1 MGFKKVYKCLMD
13 IFPQV
18 DSRILKAVAI
28 ENSKDVDAAAEIV
41 LSEILPYLSKQTVAG
56 SSSSR
61 NWSPPV
67 QANEAVDEE
76 ESNQSRPNNVLLGK
90 TACSSAEPLFKP
102 NKVARDIGLTGAA
115 TNVDSVEPPNAA
127 STSKFH
133 EKKNNEPA
141 DIETDE
147 LILLGSSEKSDESGK
162 DRSSVILNT
171 SGIESSLLY
180 VNHEIR
186 ESGSSSKDRPIDI
199 EDGFVRAPHASSDT
213 ADNST
218 SLLENTGTSGS
229 SSGHLIFDGPVDLHA
244 VSCRNSSLNATL
256 VGEENAVAALVPS
269 SSQEQMQE
277 ALRAGLHSESSHCSD
292 SEKQASGALGNIEDD
307 TFNPVVSRSS
317 QTCRVD
323 LLEEVIEDAK
333 NNKAM
338 QSIMNLMREVE
349 LQEEAAE
356 QAKEECARGGSDI
369 LVKVEELKQMLPH
382 AKEAN
387 DMHAGEV
394 YGEKAILATEVRELQ
409 SRLHSLSEERDR
421 SLSILD
427 EMHQTLV
434 ARQAAAKELMK
445 AAEQEKLEKE
455 ESALNALAE
464 QEAIM
469 LKVVQESETL
479 QQEAEENSKVAFI
492 SVHPLREFLMD
503 CGQIV
508 DSLQGEI
515 SVICQDVR
523 LLKEKFDERI
533 PLSKS
538 ISSSQTSC
546 ILASSSS
553 SLKSMASDLGPE
565 QGEATK
571 ILEKK
576 SPTPSVDMQSP
587 KSRSYEEQYK
597 ADDKELLDEGWE
609 FFDDAEIKI

>member
-41 LSEILPYLSKQTVAG
+41 LCEILPYLSKRTVAG
-56 SSSSR
+56 SSSSWNR
-61 NWSPPV
+61 SPPV

-76 ESNQSRPNNVLLGK
+76 ESNQSRLNNVLLGK

-133 EKKNNEPA
+133 ENKNNEPA
-141 DIETDE
+141 GIETDE
-147 LILLGSSEKSDESGK
+147 LILLGSSERSGESGK
-162 DRSSVILNT
+162 DRSGVILNT
-171 SGIESSLLY
+171 SGIKSSLLY

-229 SSGHLIFDGPVDLHA
+229 SSGCLIFDGPVDLHA
-244 VSCRNSSLNATL
+244 VLCRNSSLNATL

-277 ALRAGLHSESSHCSD
+277 ALRAGLHSESSHSSD
-292 SEKQASGALGNIEDD
+292 SEKQESGALGNIEDD

-317 QTCRVD
+317 QTCRID

-387 DMHAGEV
+387 DMHAGEI

-421 SLSILD
+421 SLSVLD
-427 EMHQTLV
+427 EMHQTLE

-479 QQEAEENSKVAFI
+479 QQEAEENSK
-492 SVHPLREFLMD
+492 LREFLMD

-576 SPTPSVDMQSP
+576 SPTPSVDMQSR
-587 KSRSYEEQYK
+587 KSRSSEEQYK
-597 ADDKELLDEGWE
+597 GDDKELLDDGWE

>member
-41 LSEILPYLSKQTVAG
+41 LCEILPYLSKRTVAG
-56 SSSSR
+56 SSSSWNR
-61 NWSPPV
+61 SPPV

-76 ESNQSRPNNVLLGK
+76 ESNQSRLNNVLLGK

-115 TNVDSVEPPNAA
+115 TNLDSVEPPNAA

-133 EKKNNEPA
+133 ENKNNEPA
-141 DIETDE
+141 GIETDE
-147 LILLGSSEKSDESGK
+147 LILLGSSERSGESGK
-162 DRSSVILNT
+162 DRSGVILNT
-171 SGIESSLLY
+171 SGIKSSLLY

-218 SLLENTGTSGS
+218 SLLENTG
-229 SSGHLIFDGPVDLHA
+229 
-244 VSCRNSSLNATL
+244 
-256 VGEENAVAALVPS
+256 EENAVAALVPS

-277 ALRAGLHSESSHCSD
+277 ALRAGLHSESSHSSD
-292 SEKQASGALGNIEDD
+292 SEKQESGALGNIEDD

-317 QTCRVD
+317 QTCRID

-333 NNKAM
+333 NNKKTLFQAM

-421 SLSILD
+421 SLSVLD
-427 EMHQTLV
+427 EMHQTLE

-479 QQEAEENSKVAFI
+479 QQEAEENSK
-492 SVHPLREFLMD
+492 LREFLMD

-576 SPTPSVDMQSP
+576 SPTPSVDMQSR
-587 KSRSYEEQYK
+587 KSRSSEEQYK
-597 ADDKELLDEGWE
+597 GDDKELLDDGWE

>member
-41 LSEILPYLSKQTVAG
+41 LSEILPYLSKGTVAG
-56 SSSSR
+56 SSSWR
-61 NWSPPV
+61 NRSPPV

-90 TACSSAEPLFKP
+90 TACSSAEPLFEP
-102 NKVARDIGLTGAA
+102 NKVARDIGLTGSA

-133 EKKNNEPA
+133 ENKNNEPA

-147 LILLGSSEKSDESGK
+147 LILLGSSERSGESGK
-162 DRSSVILNT
+162 DRSGVILNT

-218 SLLENTGTSGS
+218 SLLENTG
-229 SSGHLIFDGPVDLHA
+229 
-244 VSCRNSSLNATL
+244 
-256 VGEENAVAALVPS
+256 EENAVAALVPS

-277 ALRAGLHSESSHCSD
+277 ALRAGLHSESSHSSD
-292 SEKQASGALGNIEDD
+292 SEKQESGALGNNEDD
-307 TFNPVVSRSS
+307 TFNSVVSRSS
-317 QTCRVD
+317 QTCRID

-333 NNKAM
+333 HNKKTLFQAM

-356 QAKEECARGGSDI
+356 QAKEECAMGGSDI
-369 LVKVEELKQMLPH
+369 LVKVEELKQMRPH

-409 SRLHSLSEERDR
+409 SRLHSLSEERDK
-421 SLSILD
+421 SLSVLD
-427 EMHQTLV
+427 EMHQTLE

-479 QQEAEENSKVAFI
+479 QQEAEENSK
-492 SVHPLREFLMD
+492 LREFLMD

-609 FFDDAEIKI
+609 FFDDVEIKI